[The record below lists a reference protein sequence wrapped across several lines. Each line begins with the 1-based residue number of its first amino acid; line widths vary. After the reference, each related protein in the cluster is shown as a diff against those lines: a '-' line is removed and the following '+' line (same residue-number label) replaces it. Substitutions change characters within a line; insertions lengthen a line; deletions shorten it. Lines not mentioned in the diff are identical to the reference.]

1 MTHHITLCIQKITG
15 LSGGAEKVLIDLAN
29 ELDQRGHRVDILCY
43 ENLGGEPFYKLRRGV
58 HVRNIKPFDE
68 RRRSR
73 NWRASVREASI
84 ERVIDRGIQ
93 VLDRIPIVS
102 RLVWRQ
108 RYRLMIS
115 RIRQHIDW
123 HQPDVMIPFMPGMS
137 TYVVAARRAAK
148 HKPAIV
154 ISNHN
159 LPEADYVSLERWDRN
174 IYDRS
179 LRRKVLKEVEAS
191 VVLLPEY
198 QNWFSKRERENIV
211 VIGNATYPTSEPL
224 DESLREN
231 VFIAIG
237 RLTKTKNHA
246 VLIRAFARIANIVPG
261 WKLKIFG
268 IGPLE
273 SELMTLIEDLDLVDR
288 VLLMG
293 KSDQIPQELARAKVM
308 VLSSL
313 HEGFPLVIGEAAIS
327 GVPTIG
333 FSDCSGVNR
342 LILHQATGLLV
353 DAPPD
358 ERDQRL
364 AEAMLQLATD
374 EKLRMRLS
382 EDAKKLAETGEYSPK
397 RVFDSWS
404 DLVQRAAEKRG
415 HPGKL
420 KELPWKAMVPTS
432 TGENA

>member
-1 MTHHITLCIQKITG
+1 MTHHVTLCIQKITG

-84 ERVIDRGIQ
+84 ERVIERGIQ
-93 VLDRIPIVS
+93 VFDRIPIVS

-123 HQPDVMIPFMPGMS
+123 HQPDVMIPFMPGMFP
-137 TYVVAARRAAK
+137 YVVAARRSAK

-159 LPEADYVSLERWDRN
+159 LPEADYASLERWDRN
-174 IYDRS
+174 LYDRS
-179 LRRKVLKEVEAS
+179 FRRKALKEVEAS

-198 QNWFSKRERENIV
+198 KIWFSKREQTNIA

-224 DESLREN
+224 SEDGREN

-237 RLTKTKNHA
+237 RLTKTKNHE
-246 VLIRAFARIANIVPG
+246 VLIRAFAQIAHIVPD

-273 SELMTLIEDLDLVDR
+273 SDLMTLIEELDLTER

-293 KSDQIPQELARAKVM
+293 KSDQIPRELARAKVM

-342 LILHQATGLLV
+342 LISHQVTGLLV
-353 DAPPD
+353 DAQPNDRPK
-358 ERDQRL
+358 EL
-364 AEAMLQLATD
+364 ARAMLQLATD
-374 EKLRMRLS
+374 EQLRKRFS
-382 EDAKKLAETGEYSPK
+382 DDAKKLAETGDYSPK
-397 RVFDSWS
+397 QVFDSWS
-404 DLVQRAAEKRG
+404 ELVQRAAEKRG
-415 HPGKL
+415 LQGKL
-420 KELPWKAMVPTS
+420 QDLPWKATVPTS
-432 TGENA
+432 TGEDA

>member
-1 MTHHITLCIQKITG
+1 MTHHVTLCIQKITG

-84 ERVIDRGIQ
+84 ESVIDRGIRI
-93 VLDRIPIVS
+93 LDRIPIVS

-123 HQPDVMIPFMPGMS
+123 HRPDVMIPFMPGMFP
-137 TYVVAARRAAK
+137 YVVSARRSAK
-148 HKPAIV
+148 HKPAII

-159 LPEADYVSLERWDRN
+159 LPEADYASLERWDRN
-174 IYDRS
+174 MYDRS
-179 LRRKVLKEVEAS
+179 FRRKALKEVEAS

-198 QNWFSKRERENIV
+198 KTWFSKREQSNIT
-211 VIGNATYPTSEPL
+211 VIGNATYPTSEPI
-224 DESLREN
+224 DEANREN
-231 VFIAIG
+231 LFIAIG
-237 RLTKTKNHA
+237 RLTKTKNHE
-246 VLIRAFARIANIVPG
+246 VLIRAFAQIANAVPG

-273 SELMTLIEDLDLVDR
+273 SDLTTLIEELDLGER

-293 KSDQIPQELARAKVM
+293 KSDQIPMELARSKVM

-342 LILHQATGLLV
+342 LITDQVTGILV
-353 DAPPD
+353 EAKPA
-358 ERDQRL
+358 ERAKRL
-364 AEAMLQLATD
+364 SGAMLRLATD
-374 EKLRMRLS
+374 EQLRRRLS
-382 EDAKKLAETGEYSPK
+382 ENAKNMAETGEYSPGA
-397 RVFDSWS
+397 VFDAWS
-404 DLVQRAAEKRG
+404 DLVRSAAEKRG
-415 HPGKL
+415 FPGKV
-420 KELPWKAMVPTS
+420 KDLPWSVAVPSAGTD
-432 TGENA
+432 GA